1 MIILEKWFITYNGM
15 GYNAIGVVYG
25 HTSPNCT
32 DGTEIHTSLIESAEE
47 EEDGL
52 ILRTLNSEYHVSY
65 DEMDC
70 EYLDPLRSLRI
81 FERFW
86 AKHGSGGIPAEVVAR
101 YSDMDTEL
109 FAERR
114 SIEERLPEGA
124 LFLELHDEY
133 EFYFRQAVYK
143 SAGGATV
150 HIPRL
155 HDLDTH
161 KGNFVAVVGYIVSFI
176 PYDDGNI
183 EFLSRSAL
191 SFKDPGM
198 LGIIRNSGSG
208 ALNIRFSWGRT
219 VIIAPDSEIEVS
231 EGMGGFLPLTCT
243 TQTPYDF

>member
-1 MIILEKWFITYNGM
+1 
-15 GYNAIGVVYG
+15 
-25 HTSPNCT
+25 
-32 DGTEIHTSLIESAEE
+32 
-47 EEDGL
+47 
-52 ILRTLNSEYHVSY
+52 
-65 DEMDC
+65 
-70 EYLDPLRSLRI
+70 
-81 FERFW
+81 
-86 AKHGSGGIPAEVVAR
+86 
-101 YSDMDTEL
+101 MDTEL

-191 SFKDPGM
+191 SF
-198 LGIIRNSGSG
+198 NSGSG